1 MLPKVSENLD
11 ASMVVLVAPVDTSK
25 TPLNT
30 RSLGSSWWLLN
41 CTGPNQFFNC
51 SDGPALSAQLNNEKP
66 TTEGRTVR
74 TPNGKQQI
82 GRIGGRGFYID
93 IIFREIEA
101 ALD

>member
-1 MLPKVSENLD
+1 MTAFKLYWSTPIFNRTVG
-11 ASMVVLVAPVDTSK
+11 PV
-25 TPLNT
+25 
-30 RSLGSSWWLLN
+30 
-41 CTGPNQFFNC
+41 
-51 SDGPALSAQLNNEKP
+51 SAQLNNEKP